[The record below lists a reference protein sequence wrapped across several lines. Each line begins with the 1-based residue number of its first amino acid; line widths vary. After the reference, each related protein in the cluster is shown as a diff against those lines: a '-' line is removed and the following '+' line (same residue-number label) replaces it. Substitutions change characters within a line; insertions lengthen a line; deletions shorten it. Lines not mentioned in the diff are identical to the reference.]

1 MHDPYEKVWQDIGK
15 ALKTLSN
22 MIAWLAK
29 RTLSVKDYMD
39 VADEFAEKKADSME
53 DLLTEMLKKDKEDT

>member
-39 VADEFAEKKADSME
+39 FADEFAEKKADSME